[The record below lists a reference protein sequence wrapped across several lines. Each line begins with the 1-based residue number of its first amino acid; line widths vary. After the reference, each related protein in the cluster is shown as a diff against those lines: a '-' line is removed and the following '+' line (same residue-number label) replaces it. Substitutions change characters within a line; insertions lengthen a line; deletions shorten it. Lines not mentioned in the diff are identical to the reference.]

1 MAAALLTATD
11 APPAGT
17 WAIDPGRAVV
27 AFSGRAGFL
36 APTISAR
43 FADVAGEV
51 TVGAGSTA
59 VRVEVDVTTMTTG
72 NRAWDEVIG
81 AVDPFDAGRFPLAV
95 YESTRVAVDR
105 PPVPTSRAGSPSAG

>member
-11 APPAGT
+11 AADAPPPGT

-43 FADVAGEV
+43 FA
-51 TVGAGSTA
+51 TVCRRGHRRRTRTGSA
-59 VRVEVDVTTMTTG
+59 SR
-72 NRAWDEVIG
+72 W
-81 AVDPFDAGRFPLAV
+81 
-95 YESTRVAVDR
+95 
-105 PPVPTSRAGSPSAG
+105 TSPR